1 MPRQETNALGSLGTL
16 EKEERKCSGT
26 QIVNRK
32 YSLNPRKA
40 QGKWASC
47 MKRRLAA
54 VALGPA
60 MAFLMVWGRFCLFG
74 LFVFNSVNESI
85 VKGACG
91 PLPDCFLVTLEM
103 YAFSV
108 FL

>member
-1 MPRQETNALGSLGTL
+1 MPRRETNALGSLSTL
-16 EKEERKCSGT
+16 GKEERKCSGN
-26 QIVNRK
+26 QVVNRK

-47 MKRRLAA
+47 MNRRLAA
-54 VALGPA
+54 VALGLA
-60 MAFLMVWGRFCLFG
+60 MQLLMVWGNFCLLG
-74 LFVFNSVNESI
+74 FNSVNESV

-91 PLPDCFLVTLEM
+91 QLSDGFLVTLEM
-103 YAFSV
+103 YAFSI